1 MTLPTDYV
9 DGDVLTAA
17 DVNAITLAVNTNT
30 NSKIAVTTI
39 AAKGDL
45 LVGLTNDSVGVLS
58 VGTNGYLL
66 SASSGAT
73 SGLAWTPAGGKVLGF
88 AYDTDSTQRTTNSLT
103 ATDITGLSVT
113 YTPVSASSNLIIDLF
128 LSAEAIA
135 SAGTPVSRQGVFR
148 LTDSTGTFTSDASF
162 GRDLATGSGNPYA
175 SYAPIHIRAVVASTG
190 TSARTF
196 KAQFF
201 VVTTDVTVYAQN
213 GTRGPAVISV
223 MEVSA

>member
-17 DVNAITLAVNTNT
+17 DVNAITTAVNGT
-30 NSKIAVTTI
+30 IPVATI

-88 AYDTDSTQRTTNSLT
+88 AYDTDSTDRSTTST
-103 ATDITGLSVT
+103 TPVDITGLSIT
-113 YTPVSASSNLIIDLF
+113 YTPISATSNLIVDLYVA
-128 LSAEAIA
+128 AEVYRT
-135 SAGTPVSRQGVFR
+135 AGTPAVRKATIR
-148 LTDSTGTFTSDASF
+148 LTDGSTATDAVF
-162 GRDLATGSGNPYA
+162 GRDLDVGGSSDALNSFAGV
-175 SYAPIHIRAVVASTG
+175 HIRRVFPSTG

-196 KAQFF
+196 KGQFS
-201 VVTTDVTVYAQN
+201 VPVTDLTVEVNNSSVGQ
-213 GTRGPAVISV
+213 AVISV
-223 MEVSA
+223 MEVAA